1 MNPNRSRP
9 SRSRRPYSRRQFL
22 AQSSA
27 LGAAA
32 LLSGCALS
40 NTNRR
45 PLVRTGNLEIIN
57 WYDYIDLTTVDR
69 IASDLGINVNYRDR
83 LFGEGGVEIVDPE
96 TGAAVPVY
104 PDNVTGFSDI
114 IEPVLSSGAV
124 PDFDVI
130 VPTNWLAGRMIDNG
144 WVEELP
150 LEVIPNHV
158 NIDPAYLTND
168 WDRGSRFQMPW
179 QAGITGIAYNPERTN
194 GEITSIAQLFDPS
207 LAGTVGLV
215 GEMRE
220 AVGFAM
226 LLNGDD
232 PSRPTPASA
241 RAGLAVIR
249 AAVERGHFHSIVFD
263 DFVDLLVDGSLSASM
278 AWSGQAALLQFD
290 RPEFQYVIPDEGAIS
305 WFDTMVI
312 PKGAVNYANAAE
324 WMNWA
329 YDPVNAA
336 EISAYTLYVSPVLGT
351 QDALRA
357 QGGDAAELADN
368 PLLFPDNE
376 TRNRLFTW
384 GSLDLATEL
393 EIEAEFDSL
402 FDFFE

>member
-1 MNPNRSRP
+1 M
-9 SRSRRPYSRRQFL
+9 
-22 AQSSA
+22 AA
-27 LGAAA
+27 MLG
-32 LLSGCALS
+32 GCALPNDS
-40 NTNRR
+40 RR
-45 PLVRTGNLEIIN
+45 SLLASGDLTIIN
-57 WYDYIDLTTVDR
+57 WFDYIDLPTAQR
-69 IASDLGINVNYRDR
+69 FAAEFGLNLNYRDR
-83 LFGEGGVEIVDPE
+83 IYGEGGEEVVDPA

-104 PDNVTGFSDI
+104 PDNVTGFADI
-114 IEPVLSSGAV
+114 IEPPLSTGDV
-124 PDFDVI
+124 PDFDLI

-150 LEVIPNHV
+150 LEAIPNHV

-179 QAGITGIAYNPERTN
+179 QAGITGIAYNPERTG
-194 GEITSIAQLFDPS
+194 GEITSIAELFDPS
-207 LAGTVGLV
+207 LAGTVGLI

-220 AVGFAM
+220 AVGFGM

-232 PSRPTPASA
+232 PSRPTPTSA
-241 RAGLAVIR
+241 RAGLKVITDAVQ
-249 AAVERGHFHSIVFD
+249 RGHFKSIVFD
-263 DFVDLLVDGSLSASM
+263 DFVEQLVDGDLSASM

-290 RPEFQYVIPDEGAIS
+290 RPEFQYIIPDEGAIS

-312 PKGAVNYANAAE
+312 PKGAVNYANAAA

-329 YDPVNAA
+329 YDPANAA

-351 QDALRA
+351 QEALRA
-357 QGGDAAELADN
+357 RGGQDAELADN

-384 GSLDLATEL
+384 GSLDLETEL

-402 FDFFE
+402 FGLFE